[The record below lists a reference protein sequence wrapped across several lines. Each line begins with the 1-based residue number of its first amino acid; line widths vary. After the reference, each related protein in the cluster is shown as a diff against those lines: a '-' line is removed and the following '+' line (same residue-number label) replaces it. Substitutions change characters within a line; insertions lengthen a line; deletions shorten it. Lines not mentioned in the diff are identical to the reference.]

1 MEQCRQVTLLGDSI
15 LKGIQVDLGSRRYH
29 SQNEM
34 NVGALESEFQLSVRN
49 DAHFGATVRKGSRL
63 LDRILER
70 KLPCD
75 LLVMDFGGN
84 DCDFRWK
91 EIAENPDGEHQPN
104 VPLPEFVEQY
114 REMIRRIRSHG
125 IRPILT
131 NLPPLDSGRFFNW
144 WCGDLDREAV
154 LRWLGDVGNIYAWQ
168 ERYSRAVER
177 LAREENVELVDVRG
191 AFLDHG
197 HLEQVLCAD
206 GTHPNTAGQGLITRA
221 FQDYG
226 RRWQLAHQPA

>member
-177 LAREENVELVDVRG
+177 LAREENVPLVDVRG

-197 HLEQVLCAD
+197 HLEQALCAD
-206 GTHPNTAGQGLITRA
+206 GTHPNTLGQGLITRA
-221 FQDYG
+221 FQDFG
-226 RRWQLAHQPA
+226 RSLRLAGQRI

>member
-49 DAHFGATVRKGSRL
+49 AAHFGATVRKGSRL

-177 LAREENVELVDVRG
+177 LAREENVPLVDVRG

-197 HLEQVLCAD
+197 HLEQTLCAD
-206 GTHPNTAGQGLITRA
+206 GTHPNTLGQGLITRA
-221 FQDYG
+221 FQDFG
-226 RRWQLAHQPA
+226 RSLRLAGQRI

>member
-34 NVGALESEFQLSVRN
+34 NGGALESEFQLSVRN

-131 NLPPLDSGRFFNW
+131 NLPPLDCGRFFNW

-177 LAREENVELVDVRG
+177 LAREENVPLVDVRG

-197 HLEQVLCAD
+197 HLEQTLCAD
-206 GTHPNTAGQGLITRA
+206 GTHPNTLGQGLITRA
-221 FQDYG
+221 FQDFG
-226 RRWQLAHQPA
+226 RSLRLAGQRI